1 MISSIVII
9 AACAFIGMSFI
20 FGIAK
25 GFAYTFTAIATCVCL
40 WLVAIAVLA

>member
-1 MISSIVII
+1 MFIDLSII

-25 GFAYTFTAIATCVCL
+25 GFAYSIATIATCACL